1 MSIFYD
7 LVSASE
13 VEDAHKKGSP
23 EDEAGSL
30 ETFRYRQSQA
40 PEFFLDA
47 YVPTGSGRR
56 LIGYI
61 CSTSSADTTLTH
73 ASMSKHIPGSS
84 LVCIHSVCVALEHRR
99 QKVGLGLL
107 QEYVSRLSTS
117 RNDSKPDARILL
129 ISHEELR
136 SFYEQAGFEWVG
148 QSAVVHGSQPWFE
161 MRKEFQPQ

>member
-1 MSIFYD
+1 
-7 LVSASE
+7 
-13 VEDAHKKGSP
+13 
-23 EDEAGSL
+23 
-30 ETFRYRQSQA
+30 QA

-73 ASMSKHIPGSS
+73 ASMSKHVPGSS
-84 LVCIHSVCVALEHRR
+84 LVCIHSVCIALEHHR

-161 MRKEFQPQ
+161 MRKEFQPQSKCPSASSILYGVNNVFATSISRWGSTGSCPHGR